1 MPLSLEQRAKSFIRS
16 HSPLLGYSFEQL
28 LDLKEALETQNH
40 QLQKLVKAK
49 EAELATMKAVSKQ
62 KIELLE
68 EAVRE
73 QIERVNEHKRM

>member
-1 MPLSLEQRAKSFIRS
+1 
-16 HSPLLGYSFEQL
+16 
-28 LDLKEALETQNH
+28 LKEALETQNH

-49 EAELATMKAVSKQ
+49 EAELATVKAVSKQ